1 MKYILVVASLLF
13 AWGVNAL
20 AIEVSFSV
28 GDVSITRGAEKIT
41 KIDAG
46 TKLKANDVVNTGK
59 KSFAT
64 VVYSDGSEISM
75 AESSSLKI
83 GKLVEG
89 SDSAPIIVL
98 AGAVT
103 TKFAKLSKSDSKKVY
118 TPTTV
123 AAVRG
128 TQFTVI
134 VSDSAASRVE
144 LTEGSL
150 DVHNPYGGQQIQAGT
165 NMDVS
170 VASAPQEGDKAR
182 KNPDEW
188 KSQQDSEFD
197 ADVPERSGK
206 FKTYLNDF
214 SSRGSESKNK
224 IDGLKK
230 DLSGKKDKESLD
242 KTGQELEKTNQS
254 VEDDFYLGDASGTAI
269 ERLANK
275 FANDK
280 KNIRD
285 AFQKLKQESNKVK
298 EQQRRNYEAIQA
310 VRESYK
316 KAYDEIMGKQ
326 QENRRKILEGVDL
339 NKVKPKPDNK

>member
-1 MKYILVVASLLF
+1 MKYLLF
-13 AWGVNAL
+13 VAALLCVWGVNAL
-20 AIEVSFSV
+20 AIEISFSV
-28 GDVSITRGAEKIT
+28 GDVVVNRGTEKIA

-46 TKLKANDVVNTGK
+46 TKLKANDVINTGK

-64 VVYSDGSEISM
+64 VLYSDGSEVRM
-75 AESSSLKI
+75 AENSSLKI
-83 GKLVEG
+83 GKITEG
-89 SDSAPIIVL
+89 NDSAPILIL
-98 AGAVT
+98 AGSVT
-103 TKFAKLSKSDSKKVY
+103 TKFAKLGKGETKKVY

-128 TQFTVI
+128 TQFVVI

-150 DVHNPYGGQQIQAGT
+150 DVHNPYGGKQIEAGT

-170 VASAPQEGDKAR
+170 VAAAPIEGDKVQ

-188 KSQQDSEFD
+188 KSRQDSEFD

-206 FKTYLNDF
+206 FKTYLDDF
-214 SSRGSESKNK
+214 SSRGTESKNR

-230 DLSGKKDKESLD
+230 DLSGNKDKDSLE
-242 KTGQELEKTNQS
+242 KTGRELEKTNES
-254 VEDDFYLGDASGTAI
+254 VEDDYYLGDASGAAI
-269 ERLANK
+269 EKIANR

-280 KNIRD
+280 KDIRD

-326 QENRRKILEGVDL
+326 QENKRKILEGVDL
-339 NKVKPKPDNK
+339 NKVKTKQDGK